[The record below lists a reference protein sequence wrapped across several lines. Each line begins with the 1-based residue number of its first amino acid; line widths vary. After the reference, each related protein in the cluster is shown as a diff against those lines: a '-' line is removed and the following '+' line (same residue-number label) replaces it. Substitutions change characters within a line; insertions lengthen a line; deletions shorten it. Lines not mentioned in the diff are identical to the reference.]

1 MTNNDLECL
10 RMTYNDLQWHLGRSC
25 ALKKLENAE
34 KVKKG
39 PTDQPTNQPAHGP
52 TKRGVESRSTRLKRK
67 KVLKIKINRYRSERQ
82 IEIES

>member
-34 KVKKG
+34 KVKRG
-39 PTDQPTNQPAHGP
+39 PTDQTTEP
-52 TKRGVESRSTRLKRK
+52 
-67 KVLKIKINRYRSERQ
+67 
-82 IEIES
+82 

>member
-34 KVKKG
+34 KVKRG
-39 PTDQPTNQPAHGP
+39 PTDQPTDQPSDQPTDRLTNQP
-52 TKRGVESRSTRLKRK
+52 TKRPTDDQP
-67 KVLKIKINRYRSERQ
+67 IDRQ
-82 IEIES
+82 TDKAGCRVA